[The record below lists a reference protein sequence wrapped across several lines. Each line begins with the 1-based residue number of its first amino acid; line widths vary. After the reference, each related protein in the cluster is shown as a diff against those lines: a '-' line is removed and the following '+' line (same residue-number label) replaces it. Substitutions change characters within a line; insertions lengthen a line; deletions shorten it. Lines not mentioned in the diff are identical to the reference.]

1 MSDKVLIFG
10 KNGWPFTIAAREAY
24 AKKNKDLEYIDV
36 LSDPDKLSSMMKYS
50 NGMRKVPIIVEGDK
64 VSIGF
69 NGRSWGVW

>member
-1 MSDKVLIFG
+1 
-10 KNGWPFTIAAREAY
+10 
-24 AKKNKDLEYIDV
+24 LEYIDV

-69 NGRSWGVW
+69 NGRS